1 MDTAV
6 ATKLHLTD
14 YHPPVADMMAD
25 EATGLTLPQK
35 SLSPKY
41 FYDAHGSKLFDDI
54 TELPEYY
61 LTRTELGIMR
71 AFVDEMTASIG
82 DKASV
87 IEFGSGS
94 STKIRIL
101 LDSLDEP
108 VAYIP
113 VEISR
118 SHLMQA
124 AQDLADDY
132 PGIEIIPVCADFTR
146 PFELPDTAQRANRN
160 LVFFPGSTIG
170 NFSPDGALQLLK
182 IMNQTAGENGAVL
195 IGADLQKETALLEA
209 AYNDKAGVTAAF
221 NLNLLVR
228 INRELD
234 ADFDLD
240 GFRHQAIYNEKYNR
254 IEMHLV
260 SKHEQSVQFGE
271 YDFLFSEDEHILT
284 ECSHKYDLNQFADLV
299 AKAGFR
305 VEQVWTDDKDFF
317 SVQYLIREREV
328 IPEN

>member
-1 MDTAV
+1 M
-6 ATKLHLTD
+6 
-14 YHPPVADMMAD
+14 
-25 EATGLTLPQK
+25 
-35 SLSPKY
+35 S
-41 FYDAHGSKLFDDI
+41 AH
-54 TELPEYY
+54 
-61 LTRTELGIMR
+61 
-71 AFVDEMTASIG
+71 VDEMAASVG

-101 LDSLDEP
+101 LDNLDDP

-124 AQDLADDY
+124 AQDLAEDY
-132 PGIEIIPVCADFTR
+132 LSIEIIPVCADFTR
-146 PFELPDTAQRANRN
+146 PFELPDTERRPNQN

-170 NFSPDGALQLLK
+170 NFSPNGALQLLS

-195 IGADLQKETALLEA
+195 IGADLQKETTLLEA

-234 ADFDLD
+234 ANFDLD
-240 GFRHQAIYNEKYNR
+240 GFRHQAVYDEEHNR

-260 SKHEQSVQFGE
+260 SKREQTVQFGE
-271 YDFLFSEDEHILT
+271 YEFSFAEDEHILT
-284 ECSHKYDLNQFADLV
+284 ECSHKYDLDQFADLV
-299 AKAGFR
+299 AQAGFR
-305 VEQVWTDDKDFF
+305 VEQIWTDDKNYF
-317 SVQYLIREREV
+317 SVQYLVREREI
-328 IPEN
+328 IPVS